1 MQIKFF
7 FYNLDYI
14 VSDQSLITMSDEV
27 SLHSIIIKVSTFKS
41 IWYYSF
47 GRKNIN
53 LSIVFLVKSSNKTLT
68 NISFVLCYNV
78 VSSIVRYHPRK
89 VLAMIH

>member
-1 MQIKFF
+1 MQIKHIF

-41 IWYYSF
+41 LWYYSF
-47 GRKNIN
+47 GRKI
-53 LSIVFLVKSSNKTLT
+53 
-68 NISFVLCYNV
+68 
-78 VSSIVRYHPRK
+78 
-89 VLAMIH
+89 